1 MYVLV
6 DIGNTRVKLGL
17 VDTNSRTRLPLTLA
31 CPHTDL
37 SPIGTW
43 LSQHL
48 TQPVTGAIGVN
59 VASEALAAQVQA
71 VLHAHGIPAIHW
83 QTGDTPYQHLY
94 NRYQHPERLGADRW
108 VSAIGLQTHAP
119 ATAFLHVSF
128 GTATTVDAIVPY
140 DDDHEFKGGL
150 ILPGPQLMQHALS
163 QNTARL
169 GAEDGVLQ
177 DFPNHTAAAIHSGIA
192 AAQAGAVVRQWLIT
206 HQATGHAPQVFCSGG
221 GKPLVED
228 ELHQSF
234 ARMRQL
240 TALAL
245 PDPRWFDTPTLDGL
259 AILTNHLA

>member
-43 LSQHL
+43 LAQHL
-48 TQPVTGAIGVN
+48 TQTATGAIGVN

-71 VLHAHGIPAIHW
+71 LLHAHGIPNIHW
-83 QTGDTPYQHLY
+83 QTGDTPYQRLK

-108 VSAIGLQTHAP
+108 VSAIGLQAHAP

-128 GTATTVDAIVPY
+128 GTATTVDAVLPC
-140 DDDHEFKGGL
+140 DGAHEFKGGL

-163 QNTARL
+163 HNTARL
-169 GAEDGVLQ
+169 GAEDGALQ
-177 DFPNHTAAAIHSGIA
+177 DFPDHTSAAISSGIA
-192 AAQAGAVVRQWLIT
+192 AAQAGAVLRQWLIT
-206 HQATGHAPQVFCSGG
+206 HQATGHAPRVFCSGG

-234 ARMRQL
+234 ARIRQL
-240 TALAL
+240 TALSL
-245 PDPRWFDTPTLDGL
+245 PDPLWFDTPTLDGL